1 MKLKLPCCLFALLAL
16 KCVQGAPPKNK
27 VKKTGPSCPRYPTRY
42 EGDSLVIEI
51 EKGECE
57 MVIASVNMHEQ
68 NADKV
73 KSFRKRVKA
82 VLRKVNM
89 PTVTFRSLMT
99 IYEEGS
105 SRTPSDGTSNNVVPG
120 SQVNDTSKIT
130 VINPNTDIGSPN
142 PRQEAVNKCTKT
154 DYRFV
159 GPVLII
165 DTVPG
170 ECQMMIVAHGNRKNK
185 VFKRLNKKGKPI
197 RPRKKIMFE
206 YIDEQFF

>member
-57 MVIASVNMHEQ
+57 I
-68 NADKV
+68 
-73 KSFRKRVKA
+73 
-82 VLRKVNM
+82 KVNM

>member
-1 MKLKLPCCLFALLAL
+1 MKLILPCCLVALLVL
-16 KCVQGAPPKNK
+16 EYVQGAPSLPKAT
-27 VKKTGPSCPRYPTRY
+27 VKNTGPSCPRYPVRY
-42 EGDSLVIEI
+42 EEDSLVIEI

-57 MVIASVNMHEQ
+57 MVIASVNMHEK

-89 PTVTFRSLMT
+89 PTVSFRSLMT
-99 IYEEGS
+99 ISEVGS
-105 SRTPSDGTSNNVVPG
+105 SRTPSDGTSDNAVPG
-120 SQVNDTSKIT
+120 SQTSKKSKIT
-130 VINPNTDIGSPN
+130 VINPDIGLPN
-142 PRQEAVNKCTKT
+142 PGQEVANKCTKT
-154 DYRFV
+154 NYRFV

-170 ECQMMIVAHGNRKNK
+170 DCQMMIVAHGKRKNK

>member
-105 SRTPSDGTSNNVVPG
+105 SRTPSDGT
-120 SQVNDTSKIT
+120 I
-130 VINPNTDIGSPN
+130 
-142 PRQEAVNKCTKT
+142 
-154 DYRFV
+154 
-159 GPVLII
+159 
-165 DTVPG
+165 PG